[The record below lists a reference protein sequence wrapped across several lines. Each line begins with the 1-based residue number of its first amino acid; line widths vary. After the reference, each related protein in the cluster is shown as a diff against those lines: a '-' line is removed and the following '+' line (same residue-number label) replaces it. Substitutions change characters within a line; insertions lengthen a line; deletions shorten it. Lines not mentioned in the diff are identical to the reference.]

1 MFGIAQDEILT
12 AASGAQV
19 YSAGFENEERDS
31 ALAIEDYY
39 FVGGGQ
45 AGYIM
50 RSPSG
55 RKYSVK
61 VGQNPFVDVSTHI
74 DAEKALLS
82 QV

>member
-1 MFGIAQDEILT
+1 MFGIDKDEILV
-12 AASGAQV
+12 AASGAEV
-19 YSAGFENEERDS
+19 YSAGEQLEEEDS
-31 ALAIEDYY
+31 ALSFEDYY
-39 FVGGGQ
+39 FVNGDK

-61 VGQNPFVDVSTHI
+61 VGQNPFVDVATHI
-74 DAEKALLS
+74 DAEKALLA

>member
-1 MFGIAQDEILT
+1 MFGIDKDEILT

-19 YSAGFENEERDS
+19 YSAGAQNEERDS

-39 FVGGGQ
+39 FVNGGH

-61 VGQNPFVDVSTHI
+61 VGQSPFVDVSTHI
-74 DAEKALLS
+74 DAEKALLAR
-82 QV
+82 V